1 MDIEPE
7 EVEDGEE
14 LYELLPNGETSD
26 VSSEAEEN
34 SEMPYYTGSN
44 ASSCHTENTQN
55 PQRSIIEDIRSV
67 PITSSSLFSVIL
79 SSADVNGLFTCL
91 FSRTERVH
99 LVLV

>member
-34 SEMPYYTGSN
+34 SEMPDYTDSN
-44 ASSCHTENTQN
+44 AASWHTENTQN

-67 PITSSSLFSVIL
+67 LITSSFFCFL
-79 SSADVNGLFTCL
+79 SY
-91 FSRTERVH
+91 
-99 LVLV
+99 

>member
-34 SEMPYYTGSN
+34 SEMPDYTDSN
-44 ASSCHTENTQN
+44 AASWHTENTQN

-67 PITSSSLFSVIL
+67 LITSSFRIVFCHI
-79 SSADVNGLFTCL
+79 VFG
-91 FSRTERVH
+91 
-99 LVLV
+99 